1 MKKFTSTNDGTKTSS
16 VTLDHNGNK
25 TNVVDNGQI
34 INYTYNSMNLV
45 DSMIYSNNVVCYTYD
60 DWGRKITQRDPSFYN
75 NNPFRYEYN
84 AWGDLVREYNPNN
97 DVTSIVYD
105 SRGKIISKTSVG
117 VGTNISI
124 NYTYNNNLFITNE
137 SGSSNGQNYTK
148 SYTYDSYFR
157 LSSTTETTPYLVT
170 TNNLTY
176 DGFGRV
182 YSKNTASYLVENNTM
197 NNGNPTVKY
206 LYNSWN
212 GVLDRIIKNSG
223 VRNYP
228 GDDPTQYV
236 DNLNNLNNYLYWLKQ
251 ANERLQA
258 QQIWF
263 GNALTNYTDYNNIG
277 NPTQIRYL
285 NAAGNIT
292 MNLNYTYNTA
302 RQLILTRNYNI
313 TNLFYNDN
321 FTYDN
326 EERLLTWN
334 GGSLNYYADGRINT
348 NSDLGQHLY
357 ENNISRYLNTG
368 LIPNSNGITY
378 YNYHQTLSATYNMFR
393 DPISITENTTVNF
406 DYNYNNQRS
415 RVTYANSAKT
425 KYYSEGMQVEVIK
438 NNNDYKFITY
448 IDGDPYSANII
459 YVKTQSSS
467 GYYYLHRD
475 NQGTILWISDSS
487 GIMIEQRIFDP
498 WGNLKQGSI
507 SFIER
512 GYTGHEH
519 FLEISL
525 IHMNA
530 RFYDPVKKIFLT
542 PDNVLQDPYNP
553 QNYNKFGYCLNNPLK
568 YTDPSGNEPI
578 TITVGAYFIA
588 AGISALIS
596 SIFYVAQNAYNQQG
610 FDWGGL
616 GLSILQGAVSG
627 AAAYGIGSAFTTASV
642 VAALG
647 KTGTIFAQAAAHGLS
662 QATISGIFRGDFS
675 NFGSGFAAGAVSS
688 LVGSGISKLQID
700 NPALRK
706 LSMYLGGA
714 ISGGLAASVTGGDFL
729 DGAATGLI
737 VTALNHGL
745 HEAFDPLTSE
755 QQEQKN
761 EKKVNDCL
769 KDKNVDYDPDKAV
782 EYVEEHRFPESNKQ
796 CATNVREAID
806 AGGID
811 TKIRGNMHLGNPDYT
826 YAKNYDLNLE
836 KWGFTDMKIS
846 SLDGYTPKNGDIAVI
861 QNHKGGNI
869 AGHIQMYS
877 AKLKAWI
884 LDFKQNKPFYLG
896 NGYQTNKPSFK
907 IYRYFKN

>member
-1 MKKFTSTNDGTKTSS
+1 MYKSK
-16 VTLDHNGNK
+16 H
-25 TNVVDNGQI
+25 
-34 INYTYNSMNLV
+34 
-45 DSMIYSNNVVCYTYD
+45 IY
-60 DWGRKITQRDPSFYN
+60 YN
-75 NNPFRYEYN
+75 NH
-84 AWGDLVREYNPNN
+84 
-97 DVTSIVYD
+97 S
-105 SRGKIISKTSVG
+105 
-117 VGTNISI
+117 
-124 NYTYNNNLFITNE
+124 
-137 SGSSNGQNYTK
+137 
-148 SYTYDSYFR
+148 
-157 LSSTTETTPYLVT
+157 
-170 TNNLTY
+170 
-176 DGFGRV
+176 
-182 YSKNTASYLVENNTM
+182 
-197 NNGNPTVKY
+197 
-206 LYNSWN
+206 
-212 GVLDRIIKNSG
+212 
-223 VRNYP
+223 
-228 GDDPTQYV
+228 
-236 DNLNNLNNYLYWLKQ
+236 
-251 ANERLQA
+251 
-258 QQIWF
+258 
-263 GNALTNYTDYNNIG
+263 
-277 NPTQIRYL
+277 
-285 NAAGNIT
+285 
-292 MNLNYTYNTA
+292 
-302 RQLILTRNYNI
+302 
-313 TNLFYNDN
+313 
-321 FTYDN
+321 
-326 EERLLTWN
+326 
-334 GGSLNYYADGRINT
+334 
-348 NSDLGQHLY
+348 
-357 ENNISRYLNTG
+357 
-368 LIPNSNGITY
+368 NSNIICYINQHIRGTQQNTSY
-378 YNYHQTLSATYNMFR
+378 QTLSATYNMFR

-475 NQGTILWISDSS
+475 NQGTILGISDSS

-530 RFYDPVKKIFLT
+530 RLYDPVKKIFLT

-662 QATISGIFRGDFS
+662 QATISGIFKGDFS
-675 NFGSGFAAGAVSS
+675 NFGSDFAAGAVSS

-714 ISGGLAASVTGGDFL
+714 ISGGLAASITGGDFL

-745 HEAFDPLTSE
+745 HDIFDPLTSE

-761 EKKVNDCL
+761 EKLVRLEHDKVKVTFDPGADNPVSEKTAEYFKKILDKAWEKGIKSVRVSSTTNHSRLTSSGKISNHHVDGGAKAFDFNYVNDVHVSPTNQYANVL
-769 KDKNVDYDPDKAV
+769 QNIISNTPGFYENFGPFIMSKNV
-782 EYVEEHRFPESNKQ
+782 
-796 CATNVREAID
+796 
-806 AGGID
+806 
-811 TKIRGNMHLGNPDYT
+811 
-826 YAKNYDLNLE
+826 KNFSPSPRLIE
-836 KWGFTDMKIS
+836 
-846 SLDGYTPKNGDIAVI
+846 
-861 QNHKGGNI
+861 NHKS
-869 AGHIQMYS
+869 HIHVSTY
-877 AKLKAWI
+877 
-884 LDFKQNKPFYLG
+884 
-896 NGYQTNKPSFK
+896 
-907 IYRYFKN
+907 

>member
-1 MKKFTSTNDGTKTSS
+1 MTNSIFYNIKNKYYQNIRKNNIQL
-16 VTLDHNGNK
+16 VTIKSKL
-25 TNVVDNGQI
+25 
-34 INYTYNSMNLV
+34 
-45 DSMIYSNNVVCYTYD
+45 
-60 DWGRKITQRDPSFYN
+60 TQR
-75 NNPFRYEYN
+75 
-84 AWGDLVREYNPNN
+84 
-97 DVTSIVYD
+97 
-105 SRGKIISKTSVG
+105 
-117 VGTNISI
+117 
-124 NYTYNNNLFITNE
+124 
-137 SGSSNGQNYTK
+137 
-148 SYTYDSYFR
+148 
-157 LSSTTETTPYLVT
+157 
-170 TNNLTY
+170 
-176 DGFGRV
+176 
-182 YSKNTASYLVENNTM
+182 
-197 NNGNPTVKY
+197 
-206 LYNSWN
+206 
-212 GVLDRIIKNSG
+212 
-223 VRNYP
+223 
-228 GDDPTQYV
+228 
-236 DNLNNLNNYLYWLKQ
+236 
-251 ANERLQA
+251 
-258 QQIWF
+258 
-263 GNALTNYTDYNNIG
+263 
-277 NPTQIRYL
+277 
-285 NAAGNIT
+285 
-292 MNLNYTYNTA
+292 
-302 RQLILTRNYNI
+302 
-313 TNLFYNDN
+313 
-321 FTYDN
+321 
-326 EERLLTWN
+326 
-334 GGSLNYYADGRINT
+334 NT
-348 NSDLGQHLY
+348 N
-357 ENNISRYLNTG
+357 
-368 LIPNSNGITY
+368 
-378 YNYHQTLSATYNMFR
+378 HQTLSATYNMFR

-475 NQGTILWISDSS
+475 NQGTILGISDSS

-530 RFYDPVKKIFLT
+530 RLYDPVKKIFLT

-675 NFGSGFAAGAVSS
+675 NFGSDFAAGAVSS

-706 LSMYLGGA
+706 LSMYVGGA

-737 VTALNHGL
+737 VTALNHAG
-745 HEAFDPLTSE
+745 HEVGDQIVSSI
-755 QQEQKN
+755 QQ
-761 EKKVNDCL
+761 
-769 KDKNVDYDPDKAV
+769 
-782 EYVEEHRFPESNKQ
+782 H
-796 CATNVREAID
+796 
-806 AGGID
+806 
-811 TKIRGNMHLGNPDYT
+811 
-826 YAKNYDLNLE
+826 NLE
-836 KWGFTDMKIS
+836 KLLMDIIKEIGLDLDITKNNIVLTTVAPHGWELNDDGLFTNKADGSIVGGITTTNWKNNETTIAISPGLIADNGLTVRGTIIHEFKHASNNKLWGKTKFK
-846 SLDGYTPKNGDIAVI
+846 SLEPAQREVSAY
-861 QNHKGGNI
+861 I
-869 AGHIQMYS
+869 AGAEYYFSKGSPPHAFATMKTFFDNYGKGSQNNVGINMALSEGFGYVLS
-877 AKLKAWI
+877 KSGI
-884 LDFKQNKPFYLG
+884 LFY
-896 NGYQTNKPSFK
+896 
-907 IYRYFKN
+907 R